1 MSDPMPSRD
10 TSWPNDT
17 AEPVSAAP
25 KASAW
30 EDALDIFYAP
40 TQVFE
45 RRRDGKYWVPFLI
58 LVVMTLAVYFL
69 SVQYNEA
76 VADAEFSRAMAK
88 QAANGVKMTAEQQ
101 EAAKA
106 FAGKIKGLIVYIIP
120 VGMLLGAWLS
130 GLMIRLLCN
139 LMGGKLDFAQGTTI
153 GVLANFPEMLGKVAV
168 GVQGLFLDTNTVT
181 SKYSFATSAARFLSP
196 DSNTLLLKLGALADP
211 FVIWSAV
218 LLGIGVYVIGRM
230 EKEKAAVLA
239 IIHAVVVA
247 LVAR

>member
-1 MSDPMPSRD
+1 MSDPLRPAISPLD
-10 TSWPNDT
+10 D
-17 AEPVSAAP
+17 AAVAPVAP
-25 KASAW
+25 KTSTW

-45 RRRDGKYWVPFLI
+45 RRRDGQYWVPLLI
-58 LVVMTLAVYFL
+58 LVALTMAIYFL
-69 SVQYNEA
+69 SLQYNEA
-76 VADAEFSRAMAK
+76 VGDAEFARAMAK
-88 QAANGVKMTAEQQ
+88 QAANGQKLTPEQM

-106 FAGKIKGLIVYIIP
+106 FAAKIKGLIVYIIP
-120 VGMLLGAWLS
+120 VGMVLGAWLS

-139 LMGGKLDFAQGTTI
+139 LMGGRLEFGQATAI
-153 GVLANFPEMLGKVAV
+153 GVLANFPELLGKVAV

-196 DSNTLLLKLGALADP
+196 DSNTVLLKAAALADP

-218 LLGIGVYVIGRM
+218 VLGIGAYVIGRM

-239 IIHAVVVA
+239 IIHAVIVA
-247 LVAR
+247 IIAR